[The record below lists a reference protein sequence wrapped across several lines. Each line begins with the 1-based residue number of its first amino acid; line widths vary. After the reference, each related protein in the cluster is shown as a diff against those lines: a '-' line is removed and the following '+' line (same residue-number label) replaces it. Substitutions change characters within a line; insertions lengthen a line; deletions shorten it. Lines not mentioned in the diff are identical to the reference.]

1 MPGFRSDHINLIAA
15 NLRDRYKSGFPILK
29 ELIQNADD
37 AKAGGLVFGYHRG
50 FAGHSSHPLLQGPA
64 LWVLNDGEF
73 TDRDKLA
80 IQSFGLNSKAG
91 ESGAIGKFGLGMKSV
106 FHLCEAF
113 FYVAFDGIRPHG
125 VILNPWFDP
134 EDEDVFHNRWEQVA
148 NEDFERMHAIATGH
162 RQVEPGKSYLQLWL
176 PLRMRTHVPQLNG
189 KPYGAIIDKFPGDDP
204 SQELAFLHETSL
216 PQRVSSIL
224 PLLKE
229 LESVEFAGNESA
241 SGFALRLE
249 LDAGSR
255 RVDHTSHAMVATG
268 IVKETSSNKELLKFY
283 VHQNARPASSPFTD
297 LQRLDSWPKTMRQ
310 SESGTR
316 EQVADKSEAEGA
328 VMISHADADFAH
340 LQLRWAVFLPTEEGI
355 QTYEARLG
363 SGKRRYQIV
372 LHGQFFVDAG
382 RRGIGGFRHL
392 ADTQVSARP
401 DLDDADLHVAWN
413 QALAQ
418 LVVLPE
424 VLPALAEYVSKHG
437 LADAEIEELT
447 GLIAH
452 AASTEVGGARAS
464 FCAIYREYLYS
475 RHGWICELLPTGRKW
490 RLLDQDRDRVLLRLP
505 PPRAKDLTRPW
516 AVMPGLRQISNAIY
530 CDASASALVP
540 RFDDW
545 DEERLLTV
553 LQVDVD
559 AGLCNQS
566 GLEYLTAFLSKTGSL
581 FLDTHRVQAALVRLV
596 QQALRTRRLEDFRR
610 VRSGFRELVAL
621 VQPENRVSVG
631 PLSPGG
637 AGALDPKILAL
648 LFSCDTR
655 MLVIPADLDATEARA
670 AGKPSD
676 EDFGAWL
683 VAVDRE
689 ICAQS
694 TGEEGDAEEGL
705 TLTGA
710 LLKAATML
718 LGLCGPR
725 GDARAQDAR
734 ARIVRIHRRARILP
748 ALDVRTGSEHP
759 ESLEALEA
767 IQGTRRLF
775 KQITFNQTAD
785 VLDKFGH
792 AKALSLVL
800 NSERVLLIS
809 SEIAGFIQQDGHS
822 KVLPADDGKAIL
834 EALGV
839 PGNAAKLSTFDAR
852 RALLKAVHESDAKG
866 DARRGLRYLLHGSP
880 QGYMADQD
888 RLWID
893 PGRGD
898 SPWIKLWRAIEPGS
912 WFVLAEKIASDVP
925 PNDWESLGISQV
937 QQSDVLRRLQAGVDL
952 SKLDGASFSD
962 SERETI
968 LAMVEDESI
977 WRKLPMHIDTEN
989 TIGCIDANA
998 FRDTGQSV
1006 PEQLSEGCRFIRRAQ
1021 NQDHLQ
1027 KQLQRIPIWT
1037 SETTIRRSLES
1048 EAPQRYW
1055 RLIVGEIA
1063 KLTPSFRYDLPGL
1076 RSVPWLPLANDGVI
1090 SPEDVIDIDAMAS
1103 EIDQLSSRCGYPFAG
1118 TSALHQD
1125 VRTQPEFDTLRQ
1137 LLSAG
1142 TEGLLRLGQLMS
1154 EVPGY
1159 SVGTISG
1166 LGGDNLR
1173 KVADT
1178 LESLPMLPAW
1188 GIVAKAIR
1196 AFDAEAVGEHLLG
1209 EVCKPLEFS
1218 DIVDTLREIANSGA
1232 DEHHVSSFNLYL
1244 RQFALAGPEGR
1255 ARIRD
1260 LRLLSK
1266 ARTWQDADRLCVG
1279 AAGVVRQSQLD
1290 DTQARILAGLIVD
1303 NSGQTAAASATRPV
1317 DHSDAFHH
1325 GESLSKALEAY
1336 FRPWNDVMPN
1346 PPIGAF
1352 ACLLGPNAR
1361 QLGEE
1366 LLKPHSMGWFTDRLG
1381 WVDPG
1386 QEAGGK
1392 WRWMSRMSALE
1403 ALDSL
1408 DPRIKMTSDSCVD
1421 VLTTTGDLLSVDLDS
1436 EFDTIFAGA
1445 FSWRGGYTVDITL
1458 RSVPNLVDLAPQD
1471 LSNLL
1476 RRSAMHL
1483 LKFAYSQE
1491 SCGIAPLWDELEKS
1505 DQLSLEVAR
1514 DLILDNLPFYLQQLK
1529 VAKRN
1534 RKLSDALTRLKQ
1546 LQHEKSEA
1554 ASANH
1559 AAFPA
1564 LERRVGEAKKFLA
1577 RLMVEDENVQRA
1589 VLSGVRDRVKQSQY
1603 ELSSIPFELFQNADD
1618 AVSEMQLLHQGG
1630 GQVPFPSRT
1639 IGRFIVE
1646 GDGAVLR
1653 FVHWGRPINFTGQG
1667 AAANPAYQDDL
1678 ENMLILSASDKDGA
1692 QQVTGKFG
1700 LGFKSV
1706 LLATDSPRIVS
1717 ADLRAKIIGGC
1728 LPERWTGPAVEQAL
1742 AVLERHR
1749 VSDGPR
1755 VRPTLIELHV
1765 DAPEER
1771 QQILARFDAFAGIQA
1786 VFGKEIRRISVQG
1799 QEREWRPVLLI
1810 NETPS
1815 IEIGTVRLQTKS
1827 GYAPGRLFVWRGRHA
1842 AVAMRLESRG
1852 IVPFESHSAHAL
1864 PSIWVTGPTRET
1876 PASGLILNANFDVD
1890 AGRGALAH
1898 GEGGQENL
1906 RLVREIAMDFA
1917 RDLKL
1922 LVQGSRDDWD
1932 TARGRL
1938 GLAQDVSA
1946 AAFWASFWKQAVQ
1959 KSIDDDASLSAALL
1973 HRFGTCLLDRFCTL
1987 AGEIP
1992 NGMPGNLGTFVALD
2006 KIFLVVGSRWFA
2018 ALPPLCGWADLVG
2031 SYPVSGWIDEGVA
2044 DALEAARD
2052 ASDESTVPRLSV
2064 ELIRSCVPN
2073 SRCSPVTATTLFYV
2087 LANAHPFD
2095 QVLIGN
2101 GFSTLWFMA
2110 EDGSWQLGSDLLKD
2124 LNTPEE
2130 RLCML
2135 FAASRNILNS
2145 SYTSTARNFAIERGA
2160 RWHLVPNT
2168 ITAWIFRSSSPAAR
2182 EAGLCYLLRG
2192 AQSFAVREQLRLG
2205 LIGTWLESIQ
2215 IDSAVLAPFS
2225 PDERQQLVAMLNPG
2239 GLDFPPPTIEPI
2251 VTTVL
2256 HEAALARIFEW
2267 WTEER
2272 AELLPKYEKSF
2283 WPESVPRRFEDPAG
2297 GDRRSWMTL
2306 FALGL
2311 MQRLGRTRDFQN
2323 RGFIDFTDS
2332 KGWWPVFCNVRPQDD
2347 PDAWMNILK
2356 DYAEQPNADE
2366 KYIRWM
2372 DCFPSLYRIARWM
2385 EAYSHVFL
2393 SLDQR
2398 TPRELAA
2405 YLAPN
2410 EDPVLDGSDILAPSL
2425 RNSLRLGQHLVVR
2438 ELLRAGTLKSATA
2451 QSLAYMPNF
2460 RVKTLFTQI
2469 GYPSPDTGL
2478 AISKILRRA
2487 LGDRSGLHGDYD
2499 IPLLILAGSSDLQ
2512 GRVLDI
2518 RQDNNGFEDASAV
2531 YGMEMDDESL
2541 V

>member
-1 MPGFRSDHINLIAA
+1 
-15 NLRDRYKSGFPILK
+15 
-29 ELIQNADD
+29 
-37 AKAGGLVFGYHRG
+37 
-50 FAGHSSHPLLQGPA
+50 
-64 LWVLNDGEF
+64 
-73 TDRDKLA
+73 
-80 IQSFGLNSKAG
+80 
-91 ESGAIGKFGLGMKSV
+91 
-106 FHLCEAF
+106 LC
-113 FYVAFDGIRPHG
+113 D
-125 VILNPWFDP
+125 
-134 EDEDVFHNRWEQVA
+134 
-148 NEDFERMHAIATGH
+148 
-162 RQVEPGKSYLQLWL
+162 
-176 PLRMRTHVPQLNG
+176 
-189 KPYGAIIDKFPGDDP
+189 
-204 SQELAFLHETSL
+204 
-216 PQRVSSIL
+216 
-224 PLLKE
+224 
-229 LESVEFAGNESA
+229 
-241 SGFALRLE
+241 
-249 LDAGSR
+249 
-255 RVDHTSHAMVATG
+255 
-268 IVKETSSNKELLKFY
+268 
-283 VHQNARPASSPFTD
+283 
-297 LQRLDSWPKTMRQ
+297 
-310 SESGTR
+310 
-316 EQVADKSEAEGA
+316 
-328 VMISHADADFAH
+328 
-340 LQLRWAVFLPTEEGI
+340 
-355 QTYEARLG
+355 
-363 SGKRRYQIV
+363 
-372 LHGQFFVDAG
+372 
-382 RRGIGGFRHL
+382 
-392 ADTQVSARP
+392 
-401 DLDDADLHVAWN
+401 
-413 QALAQ
+413 
-418 LVVLPE
+418 
-424 VLPALAEYVSKHG
+424 
-437 LADAEIEELT
+437 
-447 GLIAH
+447 
-452 AASTEVGGARAS
+452 
-464 FCAIYREYLYS
+464 
-475 RHGWICELLPTGRKW
+475 
-490 RLLDQDRDRVLLRLP
+490 
-505 PPRAKDLTRPW
+505 
-516 AVMPGLRQISNAIY
+516 
-530 CDASASALVP
+530 
-540 RFDDW
+540 
-545 DEERLLTV
+545 
-553 LQVDVD
+553 
-559 AGLCNQS
+559 QS
-566 GLEYLTAFLSKTGSL
+566 GLEYLTAFLSTTGRT
-581 FLDTHRVQAALVRLV
+581 FLETHRVQAALVRLV
-596 QQALRTRRLEDFRR
+596 QQALRTRRLENFRR
-610 VRSGFRELVAL
+610 VKAGFRELIAL
-621 VQPENRVSVG
+621 VKPENRVVVG
-631 PLSPGG
+631 PANP
-637 AGALDPKILAL
+637 AAVGALDPGTLAL
-648 LFSCDTR
+648 LFNCETK
-655 MLVIPADLDATEARA
+655 MLLVPGDLDATEARA

-676 EDFGAWL
+676 DDFGAWFL
-683 VAVDRE
+683 AIDHGISSYLAADYKTTEDHSARM
-689 ICAQS
+689 A
-694 TGEEGDAEEGL
+694 
-705 TLTGA
+705 A
-710 LLKAATML
+710 LLKAATVLM
-718 LGLCGPR
+718 GLCGLK
-725 GDARAQDAR
+725 GDTKAHEAR
-734 ARIVRIHRRARILP
+734 ARIVRLHRRARILS
-748 ALDVRTGSEHP
+748 ALDVRTGTEQA
-759 ESLEALEA
+759 ESLESLE
-767 IQGTRRLF
+767 IIHGTRRVF
-775 KQITFNQTAD
+775 KQVTFTQIGTNF
-785 VLDKFGH
+785 DKFGH
-792 AKALSLVL
+792 AKSLSDAL
-800 NSERVLLIS
+800 NNERVLLIS
-809 SEIAGFIQQDGHS
+809 SEVAGFIRLDGHP
-822 KVLPADDGKAIL
+822 KVSDADDKKAIL
-834 EALGV
+834 ESLGK
-839 PGNAAKLSTFDAR
+839 PGRAPELSSVEAR
-852 RALLKAVHESDAKG
+852 RILLKAVRGSEVEG
-866 DARRGLRYLLHGSP
+866 DSRRGLRYLLHGSP
-880 QGYMADQD
+880 EGFMMEEA
-888 RLWID
+888 RLWVD
-893 PGRGD
+893 PGSGD
-898 SPWIKLWRAIEPGS
+898 SPWIKLWRDIEPGS
-912 WFVLAEKIASDVP
+912 WFVLAGRIASDVP
-925 PNDWESLGISQV
+925 ANDWEMLGISQV
-937 QQSDVLRRLQAGVDL
+937 QQSDVLRRLQGVVDL
-952 SKLDGASFSD
+952 AKIDGARFSD
-962 SERETI
+962 AERETI
-968 LAMVEDESI
+968 LAAVEDGSV
-977 WRKLPMHIDTEN
+977 WLRLPLHIDTAGS
-989 TIGCIDANA
+989 IGSINA
-998 FRDTGQSV
+998 DCFRDTGRNV
-1006 PEQLSEGCRFIRRAQ
+1006 PEKLSEGCRFIRRAQ
-1021 NQDHLQ
+1021 NQDHFQ
-1027 KQLQRIPIWT
+1027 KQLQRIPIWS
-1037 SETTIRRSLES
+1037 SETTIRRALES
-1048 EAPQRYW
+1048 ETPQQYW

-1063 KLTPSFRYDLPGL
+1063 HLSSSFRDDLPGL
-1076 RSVPWLPLANDGVI
+1076 RSVQWLPLVNDGVI
-1090 SPEDVIDIDAMAS
+1090 SPEDVIDIDALAS

-1118 TSALHQD
+1118 ISGLHQD
-1125 VRTQPEFDTLRQ
+1125 VRAHPEFDTLRQ

-1142 TEGLLRLGQLMS
+1142 VEGLPRLGQLMS
-1154 EVPGY
+1154 AVPGY
-1159 SVGTISG
+1159 SVGSISG

-1188 GIVAKAIR
+1188 AIVAKAIR
-1196 AFDAEAVGEHLLG
+1196 VFDAEAVGEHLLG
-1209 EVCKPLEFS
+1209 EVCKPLELS
-1218 DIVDTLREIANSGA
+1218 DIVDVLREVSSSGA
-1232 DEHHVSSFNLYL
+1232 DEHYVTSFNVYL
-1244 RQFALAGPEGR
+1244 RQFALAGSEGR
-1255 ARIRD
+1255 ERISE

-1266 ARTWQDADRLCVG
+1266 AGCWQDAGRLCVG
-1279 AAGVVRQSQLD
+1279 AAGVVRHSQLD
-1290 DTQARILAGLIVD
+1290 DTQARILAGLISD
-1303 NSGQTAAASATRPV
+1303 ILGPTAAMSAAKPV
-1317 DHSDAFHH
+1317 DSSDVFHH
-1325 GESLSKALEAY
+1325 GELLAKALEAY
-1336 FRPWNDVMPN
+1336 FRPWSDVMPT

-1361 QLGEE
+1361 KLGEE

-1386 QEAGGK
+1386 QEADGK
-1392 WRWMSRMSALE
+1392 WRWMSRMSALA

-1421 VLTTTGDLLSVDLDS
+1421 VLTITGDVLSVDLDS

-1445 FSWRGGYTVDITL
+1445 FSWRGGYMVDITL
-1458 RSVPNLVDLAPQD
+1458 RNVPNLVDLAPQD

-1476 RRSAMHL
+1476 RRSASRL
-1483 LKFAYSQE
+1483 LKSAYGQDSY
-1491 SCGIAPLWDELEKS
+1491 GIAPLWDELEKS

-1514 DLILDNLPFYLQQLK
+1514 DLILDNLPFYLQQIK

-1534 RKLSDALTRLKQ
+1534 RKLSDALTGLKR

-1564 LERRVGEAKKFLA
+1564 LERRVGEAKKLLA

-1603 ELSSIPFELFQNADD
+1603 ELSSIAFELFQNADD

-1630 GQVPFPSRT
+1630 GQDPFPGRT

-1653 FVHWGRPINFTGQG
+1653 FMHWGRPINFTGQG
-1667 AAANPAYQDDL
+1667 AAANLAYQDDL

-1728 LPERWTGPAVEQAL
+1728 LPERWTGPDVEQAL

-1755 VRPTLIELHV
+1755 LRPTLIELHV
-1765 DAPEER
+1765 DAPAER
-1771 QQILARFDAFAGIQA
+1771 QHILARFDAFAGIQA

-1799 QEREWRPVLLI
+1799 HEREWRPVLLI

-1815 IEIGTVRLQTKS
+1815 IEIGTVRLPTKS
-1827 GYAPGRLFVWRGRHA
+1827 GYATGRLLVWRGCNA
-1842 AVAMRLESRG
+1842 AVAMRLDSRG
-1852 IVPFESHSAHAL
+1852 VVPFESHSVHAL

-1876 PASGLILNANFDVD
+1876 PASGLILNANFEVD
-1890 AGRGALAH
+1890 AGRGSLAH
-1898 GEGGQENL
+1898 GEGEQENL
-1906 RLVREIAMDFA
+1906 KLVREIAMDFA

-1922 LVQGSRDDWD
+1922 LVQDSRDDWD

-1973 HRFGTCLLDRFCTL
+1973 HRFGTCLLNRFCTL

-1992 NGMPGNLGTFVALD
+1992 NGMPGNLGEFVALG
-2006 KIFLVVGSRWFA
+2006 KICLVVGSRWFA
-2018 ALPPLCGWADLVG
+2018 ALPRLCGWADLVG

-2044 DALEAARD
+2044 DAHEAARD

-2064 ELIRSCVPN
+2064 ELIRNCVPN
-2073 SRCSPVTATTLFYV
+2073 SRCSPVTATTLFFV

-2101 GFSTLWFMA
+2101 GFNTLWFMA

-2256 HEAALARIFEW
+2256 HEAALERIFEW

-2332 KGWWPVFCNVRPQDD
+2332 KGWWHVFCNVRPQDD

-2356 DYAEQPNADE
+2356 GYGEQPTADE

-2393 SLDQR
+2393 SLDRR
-2398 TPRELAA
+2398 TPRELAV

-2425 RNSLRLGQHLVVR
+2425 RNSLKLGQHLVVR
-2438 ELLRAGTLKSATA
+2438 ELLRAGTLKSDAA

-2460 RVKTLFTQI
+2460 RVRTLFTLV
-2469 GYPSPDTGL
+2469 GYPSPDTGM
-2478 AISKILRRA
+2478 AISQILRSA
-2487 LGDRSGLHGDYD
+2487 LGNRAGFHGDYD

-2518 RQDNNGFEDASAV
+2518 RQNDNGFEDVSAV